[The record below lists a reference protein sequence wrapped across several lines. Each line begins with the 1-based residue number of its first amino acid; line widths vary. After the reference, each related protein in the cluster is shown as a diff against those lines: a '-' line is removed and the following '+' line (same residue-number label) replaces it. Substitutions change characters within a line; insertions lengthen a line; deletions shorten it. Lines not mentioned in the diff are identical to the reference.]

1 MNRRRVIEV
10 GGAGLVS
17 VTAGCLS
24 TLELGSSTGSIG
36 ERDPTPL
43 AGGTETWP
51 GDGFDAANTGANP
64 DVALLGEDLE
74 ATRVTDDGAGIATG
88 QGGTVAVA
96 GDRLYVGTRAG
107 DVVCR
112 TVDGTQRWT
121 YAADPHAGVRSVPSL
136 TREVVYVSSDN
147 GTYALDAADG
157 EELWTSDAWIRTGSS
172 VVTDG
177 RLYAVAP
184 GPAVVALDVETGE
197 RAWEADPLAS
207 HGLAVAGGRVY
218 TTGNDSDGGVVSA
231 IEAGERDW
239 TRTDLAQIH
248 APPVVADD
256 LVLVCTRR
264 GRLLALDAADGGTV
278 WGFHR
283 GTGPS
288 TRPAVAHDRVY
299 LPAGNGSLTRCLD
312 LDDGEARWHVRSG
325 LVTSQPTA
333 VADGVYVGTPNEG
346 LFAVDPDGTVR
357 WHDDHW
363 RVDAPVVAVG
373 DRLYVVPAAGPFGS
387 GDLYALAT

>member
-1 MNRRRVIEV
+1 MKRRRLLLA
-10 GGAGLVS
+10 GGAGLTS

-36 ERDPTPL
+36 ERDATPL

-51 GDGFDAANTGANP
+51 GDGFDAANTGTNP
-64 DVALLGEDLE
+64 DVALLEEDLE
-74 ATRVTDDGAGIATG
+74 ATQLTQDGAGIATG

-96 GDRLYVGTRAG
+96 GDRLYFGTGAG

-112 TVDGTQRWT
+112 TADGTRRWT
-121 YAADPHAGVRSVPSL
+121 YGADPHAGVRSVPSL

-157 EELWTSDAWIRTGSS
+157 EELWTSDAWIRHGSS
-172 VVTDG
+172 VVTED
-177 RLYAVAP
+177 RLYAIAP
-184 GPAVVALDVETGE
+184 GPSVVALDAETGA

-207 HGLAVAGGRVY
+207 HGLAVAAGRVY

-231 IEAGERDW
+231 IEAGDREW
-239 TRTDLAQIH
+239 TRADLAQIH

-264 GRLLALDAADGGTV
+264 GRLLALDADDGGTV
-278 WGFHR
+278 WEFHR

-288 TRPAVAHDRVY
+288 TRPAVAHGRVY

-312 LDDGEARWHVRSG
+312 LEDGEARWHVRSG

-363 RVDAPVVAVG
+363 RVGAPVVAVG
-373 DRLYVVPAAGPFGS
+373 DRLFVIPAAGPFGS
-387 GDLYALAT
+387 GDVYTLAA